1 MTFISKAAAA
11 WLGGSLSLLAPCTWA
26 QVQTLPP
33 PLPLQQPQ
41 SPAAAVA
48 ATSVNAPLSLEA
60 ALALAMEHNP
70 GLRAAAQAV
79 AASEGAVIQSAARPN
94 PELAYSQEDTR
105 RETRSMTLQWNQ
117 PIEIGGKRAA
127 RMKAAEHGRELA
139 QAELEAARAGLRA
152 DVRMAFANVLA
163 AQQRVQLHQKT
174 LEIASQARDA
184 AAKRVQAGK
193 AAPLEETKASVA
205 QGSAQLALAQAQS
218 GLRVARQQLALQW
231 GGQPASF
238 GLAVGELT
246 QLPLLPAHALMQEK
260 LEQSPQMLRAQQA
273 VLQARSVAE
282 LERAK
287 RLPDP
292 SVSLGMKRAQEV
304 GRNQLVIGISVPL
317 PILDSNRGN
326 QLQAL
331 RLADKAEDELLATRQ
346 QMQAALQQQQEL
358 LQSSQAQA
366 QQLEQQVLP
375 AAESAYEVAAKG
387 FALGKFSYLE
397 VLDAQRT
404 LAEARSLYLEQLV
417 ATHQAAADITRQ
429 LGDVPGLE

>member
-1 MTFISKAAAA
+1 MTFITKAAAVL
-11 WLGGSLSLLAPCTWA
+11 LGSGLGLFVPCAWA
-26 QVQTLPP
+26 QQAAPAT
-33 PLPLQQPQ
+33 
-41 SPAAAVA
+41 AAAA
-48 ATSVNAPLSLEA
+48 APISLQA

-70 GLRAAAQAV
+70 GLRAAAQAL
-79 AASEGAVIQSAARPN
+79 AASEGALIQSRARPN

-117 PIEIGGKRAA
+117 SIEIGGKREA
-127 RMKAAEHGRELA
+127 RMKAAGHGRELA
-139 QAELEAARAGLRA
+139 RAELEAAQAGLRA
-152 DVRMAFANVLA
+152 DVRTAFANVLA
-163 AQQRVQLHQKT
+163 GQQRVQLHQRT
-174 LEIASQARDA
+174 LEIAGSARDA
-184 AAKRVQAGK
+184 AAKRVLAGK
-193 AAPLEETKASVA
+193 VAPLEETKARVA
-205 QGSAQLALAQAQS
+205 ESSAELALAQARS
-218 GLRVARQQLALQW
+218 GLRVARQQLAALW
-231 GGQPASF
+231 GAQPAAF
-238 GLAVGELT
+238 GSAVGELA
-246 QLPLLPAHALMQEK
+246 QLPVLPDEGLMLEK
-260 LEQSPQMLRAQQA
+260 LEHSPQMLRAQQA
-273 VLQARSVAE
+273 VFQARSVAE

-304 GRNQLVIGISVPL
+304 GRNQLVVGISVPL

-346 QMQAALQQQQEL
+346 QMYAQLQQQREQ
-358 LQSSQAQA
+358 LQSSRAQA
-366 QQLEQQVLP
+366 EQLAQQVLP

>member
-1 MTFISKAAAA
+1 MEGQACRRSITMTFITKAAAVL
-11 WLGGSLSLLAPCTWA
+11 LGSGLGLFVPCAWA
-26 QVQTLPP
+26 QQAAPTAAT
-33 PLPLQQPQ
+33 
-41 SPAAAVA
+41 AAA
-48 ATSVNAPLSLEA
+48 PISLQA

-70 GLRAAAQAV
+70 GLRAAAQAL
-79 AASEGAVIQSAARPN
+79 AASEGALIQSRARPN

-117 PIEIGGKRAA
+117 SIEIGGKREA
-127 RMKAAEHGRELA
+127 RMKAAGHGRELA
-139 QAELEAARAGLRA
+139 RAELEAAQAGLRA
-152 DVRMAFANVLA
+152 DVRTAFANVLA
-163 AQQRVQLHQKT
+163 GQQRVQLHQRT
-174 LEIASQARDA
+174 LEIAGSARDA
-184 AAKRVQAGK
+184 AAKRVLAGK
-193 AAPLEETKASVA
+193 VAPLEETKARVA
-205 QGSAQLALAQAQS
+205 ESSAELALAQARS
-218 GLRVARQQLALQW
+218 GLRVARQQLAALW
-231 GGQPASF
+231 GAQPAAF
-238 GLAVGELT
+238 GSAVGELA
-246 QLPLLPAHALMQEK
+246 QLPVLPDEGLMLEK
-260 LEQSPQMLRAQQA
+260 LEHSPQMLRAQQA
-273 VLQARSVAE
+273 VFQARSVAE

-304 GRNQLVIGISVPL
+304 GRNQLVVGISVPL

-346 QMQAALQQQQEL
+346 QMYAQLQQQREQ
-358 LQSSQAQA
+358 LQSSRAQA
-366 QQLEQQVLP
+366 EQLAQQVLP

>member
-1 MTFISKAAAA
+1 MTFITKAAAVL
-11 WLGGSLSLLAPCTWA
+11 LGSGLGLFVPCAWA
-26 QVQTLPP
+26 QQTAPAT
-33 PLPLQQPQ
+33 
-41 SPAAAVA
+41 AAAA
-48 ATSVNAPLSLEA
+48 APISLQA

-70 GLRAAAQAV
+70 GLRAAAQAL
-79 AASEGAVIQSAARPN
+79 AASEGALIQSRARPN

-117 PIEIGGKRAA
+117 SIEIGGKREA
-127 RMKAAEHGRELA
+127 RMKAAGHGRELA
-139 QAELEAARAGLRA
+139 RAELEAAQAGLRA
-152 DVRMAFANVLA
+152 DVRTAFANVLA
-163 AQQRVQLHQKT
+163 GQQRVQLHQRT
-174 LEIASQARDA
+174 LEIAGSARDA
-184 AAKRVQAGK
+184 AAKRVLAGK
-193 AAPLEETKASVA
+193 VAPLEETKARVA
-205 QGSAQLALAQAQS
+205 ESSAELALAQARS
-218 GLRVARQQLALQW
+218 GLRVARQQLAALW
-231 GGQPASF
+231 GAQPAAF
-238 GLAVGELT
+238 GSAVGELA
-246 QLPLLPAHALMQEK
+246 QLPVLPDEGLMLEK
-260 LEQSPQMLRAQQA
+260 LEHSPQMLRAQQA

-304 GRNQLVIGISVPL
+304 GRNQLVVGVSVPL

-346 QMQAALQQQQEL
+346 QMYAQLQQQREQ
-358 LQSSQAQA
+358 LQTSRAQA
-366 QQLEQQVLP
+366 EQLAQQVLP

>member
-1 MTFISKAAAA
+1 MTFITKAAAVL
-11 WLGGSLSLLAPCTWA
+11 LGSGLGLFVPCAWA
-26 QVQTLPP
+26 QQAAPT
-33 PLPLQQPQ
+33 
-41 SPAAAVA
+41 AAAA
-48 ATSVNAPLSLEA
+48 AAAAPISLQA

-70 GLRAAAQAV
+70 GLRAAAQAL
-79 AASEGAVIQSAARPN
+79 AASEGALIQSRARPN

-117 PIEIGGKRAA
+117 SIEIGGKREA
-127 RMKAAEHGRELA
+127 RMKAAGHGRELA
-139 QAELEAARAGLRA
+139 RAELEAAQAGLRA
-152 DVRMAFANVLA
+152 DVRTAFANVLA
-163 AQQRVQLHQKT
+163 GQQRVQLHQRT
-174 LEIASQARDA
+174 LEIARSARDA
-184 AAKRVQAGK
+184 AAKRVLAGK
-193 AAPLEETKASVA
+193 VAPLEETKARVA
-205 QGSAQLALAQAQS
+205 ESSAELALAQARS
-218 GLRVARQQLALQW
+218 GLRVARQQLAALW
-231 GGQPASF
+231 GAQPAAF
-238 GLAVGELT
+238 GSAVGELA
-246 QLPLLPAHALMQEK
+246 QLPVLPDEGLMLEK
-260 LEQSPQMLRAQQA
+260 LEHSPQMLRAQQA
-273 VLQARSVAE
+273 VFQARSVAE

-304 GRNQLVIGISVPL
+304 GRNQLVVGISVPL

-346 QMQAALQQQQEL
+346 QMYAQLQQQREQ
-358 LQSSQAQA
+358 LQSSRAQA
-366 QQLEQQVLP
+366 EQLAQQVLP

>member
-1 MTFISKAAAA
+1 MTFITKAAAVL
-11 WLGGSLSLLAPCTWA
+11 LGGGLSLLAPLGWA
-26 QVQTLPP
+26 QQA
-33 PLPLQQPQ
+33 
-41 SPAAAVA
+41 PAIA
-48 ATSVNAPLSLEA
+48 ATPAPMSLQA

-70 GLRAAAQAV
+70 SLRAAAQAV
-79 AASEGAVIQSAARPN
+79 AASEGAVIQSRARPN

-127 RMKAAEHGRELA
+127 RMKAAEHGRELV
-139 QAELEAARAGLRA
+139 QAELDAARAGLRA
-152 DVRMAFANVLA
+152 DVRAAFAKVLA
-163 AQQRVQLHQKT
+163 GQQRVQLHEKT
-174 LEIASQARDA
+174 LEIASNARDA

-193 AAPLEETKASVA
+193 IAPLEETKARVA
-205 QGSAQLALAQAQS
+205 ESSAQLALAQAQS
-218 GLRVARQQLALQW
+218 GLRVARQQLALLW
-231 GGQPASF
+231 GAQPASM
-238 GLAVGELT
+238 GRAVGELGD
-246 QLPLLPAHALMQEK
+246 LPALPDSSAMLEK
-260 LEQSPQMLRAQQA
+260 LEHSPQMLRAQQA
-273 VLQARSVAE
+273 VLQAKSVAE

-304 GRNQLVIGISVPL
+304 GRNQLVVGISVPL

-346 QMQAALQQQQEL
+346 QLNAQLQQQLEL
-358 LQSSQAQA
+358 LQTSRAQA
-366 QQLEQQVLP
+366 LQLAQQVLP
-375 AAESAYEVAAKG
+375 AAESAYEVSAKG

-404 LAEARSLYLEQLV
+404 LADARSLYLEQLV

>member
-1 MTFISKAAAA
+1 MTFITKAAAVL
-11 WLGGSLSLLAPCTWA
+11 LGGGLSLLAPMGWA
-26 QVQTLPP
+26 QQ
-33 PLPLQQPQ
+33 
-41 SPAAAVA
+41 AAATAPAIA
-48 ATSVNAPLSLEA
+48 ATPAPMSLQA

-70 GLRAAAQAV
+70 SLRAAAQAV
-79 AASEGAVIQSAARPN
+79 AASEGAVIQSRARPN

-127 RMKAAEHGRELA
+127 RMKAAEHGRELV
-139 QAELEAARAGLRA
+139 QAELDAARAGLRA
-152 DVRMAFANVLA
+152 DVRAAFAKVLA
-163 AQQRVQLHQKT
+163 GQQRVQLHEKT
-174 LEIASQARDA
+174 LEIASNARDA

-193 AAPLEETKASVA
+193 IAPLEETKARVA
-205 QGSAQLALAQAQS
+205 ESSAQLALAQAQS
-218 GLRVARQQLALQW
+218 GLRVARQQLALLW
-231 GGQPASF
+231 GAQPASM
-238 GLAVGELT
+238 GRAVGELGD
-246 QLPLLPAHALMQEK
+246 LPALPDSSAMLEK
-260 LEQSPQMLRAQQA
+260 LEHSPQMLRAQQA
-273 VLQARSVAE
+273 VLQAKSVAE

-304 GRNQLVIGISVPL
+304 GRNQLVVGISVPL

-346 QMQAALQQQQEL
+346 QLNAQLQQQLEL
-358 LQSSQAQA
+358 LQTSRAQA
-366 QQLEQQVLP
+366 LQLAQQVLP
-375 AAESAYEVAAKG
+375 AAESAYEVSAKG

-404 LAEARSLYLEQLV
+404 LADARSLYLEQLV

>member
-1 MTFISKAAAA
+1 MTFITKAAAVL
-11 WLGGSLSLLAPCTWA
+11 LGGGLSLLAPLGWA
-26 QVQTLPP
+26 QQASATAPVI
-33 PLPLQQPQ
+33 
-41 SPAAAVA
+41 A
-48 ATSVNAPLSLEA
+48 ATPVPMSLQT

-70 GLRAAAQAV
+70 SLRAAAQAV
-79 AASEGAVIQSAARPN
+79 AASEGAVLQSRARPN

-127 RMKAAEHGRELA
+127 RMKAAEHGRELV
-139 QAELEAARAGLRA
+139 QAELDAARAGLRA
-152 DVRMAFANVLA
+152 DVRAAFAKVLA
-163 AQQRVQLHQKT
+163 GQQRVQLHEKT
-174 LEIASQARDA
+174 LEIASNALDA
-184 AAKRVQAGK
+184 AAKRVLAGK
-193 AAPLEETKASVA
+193 IAPLEETKARVA
-205 QGSAQLALAQAQS
+205 ESSAQLALAQAQS
-218 GLRVARQQLALQW
+218 GMRVARQQLALLW
-231 GGQPASF
+231 GAQPASM
-238 GLAVGELT
+238 GRAVGELGD
-246 QLPLLPAHALMQEK
+246 LPALPDSRSMLEK
-260 LEQSPQMLRAQQA
+260 LEYSPQMLRAQQA
-273 VLQARSVAE
+273 VLQAKSVAE

-292 SVSLGMKRAQEV
+292 TVSLGMKRAQEV
-304 GRNQLVIGISVPL
+304 GRNQLVVGISVPL

-346 QMQAALQQQQEL
+346 QLNAQLQQQLEL
-358 LQSSQAQA
+358 LQTSRAQA
-366 QQLEQQVLP
+366 QQLAQQVLP
-375 AAESAYEVAAKG
+375 AAESAYEVSAKG

-404 LAEARSLYLEQLV
+404 LADARSLYLEQLV